1 MTVSRC
7 VITSTPTGA
16 DTAAVSLALEED
28 RKAHEPEPVDTK
40 PVDPAVTALPG
51 DVHAVEVGFAQQPP
65 GQPLESIGWHVHELF
80 KQLFFPA
87 PLRQRLP
94 IVWLAVILGKSCLA
108 RQPHLG

>member
-7 VITSTPTGA
+7 VITSTHTGA

-28 RKAHEPEPVDTK
+28 RKAHEPEPVDAK

-65 GQPLESIGWHVHELF
+65 GQSLESIARPHRLIPRPDRAHPRTRTAVDLNLSISVACGDV
-80 KQLFFPA
+80 KSPA
-87 PLRQRLP
+87 
-94 IVWLAVILGKSCLA
+94 V
-108 RQPHLG
+108 